1 MMNLAHRASAAL
13 VIALALAVV
22 PTVSAQDTKIG
33 VTAVVN
39 PNATGKTPSQS
50 RRTLLVGSDV
60 FSQENVITTENG
72 QAQMLFLDESALT
85 IGPNSEVVLDE
96 FVYDPN
102 TKTGKLVLTA
112 TKGLFRLVGGRI
124 SKTNPVASVRLRGRR
139 CIGNRN
145 LTKISG
151 QPV

>member
-1 MMNLAHRASAAL
+1 M
-13 VIALALAVV
+13 
-22 PTVSAQDTKIG
+22 
-33 VTAVVN
+33 TAVVN

-96 FVYDPN
+96 FIYDPN
-102 TKTGKLVLTA
+102 HQDRQA
-112 TKGLFRLVGGRI
+112 C
-124 SKTNPVASVRLRGRR
+124 ADRR
-139 CIGNRN
+139 RPINF
-145 LTKISG
+145 
-151 QPV
+151 PAP

>member
-1 MMNLAHRASAAL
+1 MSIALRALFAL
-13 VIALALAVV
+13 VIALLLAPH
-22 PTVSAQDTKIG
+22 PTTAQDTKIG

-60 FSQENVITTENG
+60 FSQENVIRTENG

-96 FVYDPN
+96 FIYDPN
-102 TKTGKLVLTA
+102 TKTSSSTTPTPSVAHPVPWTQVCLT
-112 TKGLFRLVGGRI
+112 
-124 SKTNPVASVRLRGRR
+124 RR
-139 CIGNRN
+139 A
-145 LTKISG
+145 
-151 QPV
+151 

>member
-1 MMNLAHRASAAL
+1 MQRWVSAVSLSAL
-13 VIALALAVV
+13 VLALSV

-112 TKGLFRLVGGRI
+112 TKG
-124 SKTNPVASVRLRGRR
+124 PVSAGRR
-139 CIGNRN
+139 THQQDQPGNPENPDRDDRYPWRYCHDQR
-145 LTKISG
+145 S
-151 QPV
+151 